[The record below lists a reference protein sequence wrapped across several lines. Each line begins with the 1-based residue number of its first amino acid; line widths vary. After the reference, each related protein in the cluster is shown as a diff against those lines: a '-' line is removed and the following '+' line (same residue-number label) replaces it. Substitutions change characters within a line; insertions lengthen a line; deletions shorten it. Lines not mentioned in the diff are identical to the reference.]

1 MRSMQ
6 VSLTKSPQFTVEA
19 LRSSPM
25 VEDISTD
32 ELRKQLS
39 PMAFHCTQESGTEPP
54 FSGHHLNE
62 KRPGTYNCVVCKE
75 VLFRSDAKYDSQS
88 GWPSFW
94 EPVTAE
100 VVNMRSDNSHGMVR
114 TETLCS
120 ACNAHLGHVFPDGPE
135 PTGNRF

>member
-1 MRSMQ
+1 M
-6 VSLTKSPQFTVEA
+6 TADETVGK
-19 LRSSPM
+19 LRN
-25 VEDISTD
+25 
-32 ELRKQLS
+32 QLS
-39 PMAFHCTQESGTEPP
+39 AISFHCTQEAGTEPA
-54 FSGHHLNE
+54 FSGTYLNE
-62 KRPGTYNCVVCKE
+62 KRPGFYCCVVCE
-75 VLFRSDAKYDSQS
+75 ATLFDSDTKYESQS

-135 PTGNRF
+135 PTGNRFCINSACLTFEPRDEDKD